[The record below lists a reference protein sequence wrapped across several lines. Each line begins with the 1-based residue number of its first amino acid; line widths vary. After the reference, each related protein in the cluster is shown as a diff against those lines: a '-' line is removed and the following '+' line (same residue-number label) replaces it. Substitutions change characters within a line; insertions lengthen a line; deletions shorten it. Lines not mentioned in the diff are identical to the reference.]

1 MDYTENLKMNR
12 PEPADQFDL
21 DHWNHNTDILDAYA
35 KQETDE
41 RKASDDKLQ
50 KEIDASLKMENITG
64 VLPIEQGG
72 TGKTERQ
79 EALNEL
85 SSEVQLKDDIG
96 ENDEVVFIHR
106 TKSDENLGV
115 EASHD
120 VQNVK
125 MNALAQKV
133 FEIIKNRT
141 FAKDS
146 NGFVPMAGSA
156 GSAGSAAFLSA
167 QGTWDNP
174 SFVESKIEANSSQTV
189 SVSDN
194 TIIRITAGQSISVIL
209 EDCVKLGCTVT
220 FINSTAITHTLSCN
234 SVAANKLSTIQP
246 NAFFKIAWNGSKW
259 QNIVAPGVG
268 KRITQYPQEE
278 APTDVYPCTS
288 WQEISYDGAF
298 FRAAGGNAAAF
309 IEKSGVLRKQGQSIQ
324 SHNHYFTPSGSISS
338 TCSGRGSLYSGLGNG
353 YNNLSLA
360 LGRSEGENTVI
371 ASYNESS
378 SKGYVSANSAG
389 NKFLSISVSVSSSFS
404 GTRKSSESSGGSEN
418 RPDNF
423 TIRIWKRTA

>member
-21 DHWNHNTDILDAYA
+21 EHWNHNTDILDAYA

-41 RKASDDKLQ
+41 RKAADDKLQ

-64 VLPIEQGG
+64 VLPVEQGG

-85 SSEVQLKDDIG
+85 SSEVQLKDDIDKD
-96 ENDEVVFIHR
+96 DEVVFIHR
-106 TKSDENLGV
+106 TESDENLGV

-125 MNALAQKV
+125 MNTLAQKV
-133 FEIIKNRT
+133 FEIIKTRT

-146 NGFVPMAGSA
+146 NGFVPMA

-234 SVAANKLSTIQP
+234 SVAANKLSTILP

-278 APTDVYPCTS
+278 SPTDVYPCTS

-309 IEKSGVLRKQGQSIQ
+309 IEKSGVLSKQDQSLQ
-324 SHNHYFTPSGSISS
+324 SHSHTINHTHTRGTMNITGQIAGAPCCNSYFSSSYANGAFSLVGWGYGKTKGVDWNPDSSLIANFVASKTWTGKTSGPSNGNSGSTGDTETRPSN
-338 TCSGRGSLYSGLGNG
+338 YS
-353 YNNLSLA
+353 
-360 LGRSEGENTVI
+360 V
-371 ASYNESS
+371 
-378 SKGYVSANSAG
+378 
-389 NKFLSISVSVSSSFS
+389 
-404 GTRKSSESSGGSEN
+404 
-418 RPDNF
+418 
-423 TIRIWKRTA
+423 RIWKRTA

>member
-21 DHWNHNTDILDAYA
+21 EHWNHNTDILDAYA

-64 VLPIEQGG
+64 VLPVEQGG
-72 TGKTERQ
+72 TGKTKRQ

-96 ENDEVVFIHR
+96 EDDEVVFIHR
-106 TKSDENLGV
+106 TESDESLGV

-133 FEIIKNRT
+133 FEIIKTRT

-146 NGFVPMAGSA
+146 NGFVPMA

-259 QNIVAPGVG
+259 QNIVAPGIG
-268 KRITQYPQEE
+268 KRIVQYPQEE
-278 APTDVYPCTS
+278 SLTDVYPCTS

-298 FRAAGGNAAAF
+298 FRASGGNAADF
-309 IEKSGVLRKQGQSIQ
+309 IEKSGVLSKQESQNKAH
-324 SHNHYFTPSGSISS
+324 SHEMDSAGGHKHGRGDMEISGAIRGLGVNMGASGACYVSSAYSGSNPRMVSDSDARTISFLAS
-338 TCSGRGSLYSGLGNG
+338 RTWTGNTSENGSHSH
-353 YNNLSLA
+353 
-360 LGRSEGENTVI
+360 TVHDD
-371 ASYNESS
+371 
-378 SKGYVSANSAG
+378 
-389 NKFLSISVSVSSSFS
+389 
-404 GTRKSSESSGGSEN
+404 GGSES
-418 RPDNF
+418 RPENY
-423 TIRIWKRTA
+423 TIKIWKRTA

>member
-41 RKASDDKLQ
+41 RKAADDKLQ

-64 VLPIEQGG
+64 VLPVEQGG

-85 SSEVQLKDDIG
+85 SSEVQLKDDID

-106 TKSDENLGV
+106 TESDESLGV

-133 FEIIKNRT
+133 FEIIKTRT
-141 FAKDS
+141 FAKDR
-146 NGFVPMAGSA
+146 NGFVPMA

-288 WQEISYDGAF
+288 WEEISYNGAF
-298 FRAAGGNAAAF
+298 FRASGGNAADF
-309 IEKSGVLRKQGQSIQ
+309 IEKSGVLSKQSGQNLKH
-324 SHNHYFTPSGSISS
+324 SHSASSGSM
-338 TCSGRGSLYSGLGNG
+338 
-353 YNNLSLA
+353 
-360 LGRSEGENTVI
+360 
-371 ASYNESS
+371 
-378 SKGYVSANSAG
+378 SANSSG
-389 NKFLSISVSVSSSFS
+389 FFTPGQGICVSVS
-404 GTRKSSESSGGSEN
+404 GESQRPARPTGACTGSPITVLGGNKVGEGRWIGYIDNAGINVEHTHKISVNNDGGDES
-418 RPDNF
+418 RPDNY
-423 TIRIWKRTA
+423 TIRVWKRTA

>member
-21 DHWNHNTDILDAYA
+21 EHWNHNTDILDAYA

-41 RKASDDKLQ
+41 RKAADDKLQ

-64 VLPIEQGG
+64 VLPVKQGG

-96 ENDEVVFIHR
+96 EDDEVVFIHR
-106 TKSDENLGV
+106 TESDKSLGV

-125 MNALAQKV
+125 MNTLAQKV
-133 FEIIKNRT
+133 FEIIKTRT

-146 NGFVPMAGSA
+146 NGFVPMA

-234 SVAANKLSTIQP
+234 SVAANKLSTILP

-278 APTDVYPCTS
+278 SPTDVYPCTS
-288 WQEISYDGAF
+288 WQEISYNGAF
-298 FRAAGGNAAAF
+298 FRAAGGNAATF
-309 IEKSGVLRKQGQSIQ
+309 IEKSGVLSKQGSQNKAH
-324 SHNHYFTPSGSISS
+324 SHGMDSAGGHSH
-338 TCSGRGSLYSGLGNG
+338 GRGNMEISGAISGLGINMG
-353 YNNLSLA
+353 TSGA
-360 LGRSEGENTVI
+360 H
-371 ASYNESS
+371 
-378 SKGYVSANSAG
+378 YVSGAYSGSNPRIVSDSDARTISFLASRTWTG
-389 NKFLSISVSVSSSFS
+389 NTSKNGSHSHTVHDD
-404 GTRKSSESSGGSEN
+404 GGSES
-418 RPDNF
+418 RPENY
-423 TIRIWKRTA
+423 TIKIWKRTA

>member
-21 DHWNHNTDILDAYA
+21 NHWNHNTDILDAYA

-41 RKASDDKLQ
+41 RKAADDKLQ

-64 VLPIEQGG
+64 VLPVEQGG

-96 ENDEVVFIHR
+96 EDDEVVFIHR
-106 TKSDENLGV
+106 TESDESLGV

-133 FEIIKNRT
+133 FEIIKTRT

-234 SVAANKLSTIQP
+234 SVAENKLSTIQP

-278 APTDVYPCTS
+278 NPTDVYPCTA
-288 WQEISYDGAF
+288 WEEISYDGAF
-298 FRAAGGNAAAF
+298 FRASGGNAAAF
-309 IEKSGVLRKQGQSIQ
+309 IEKSGVLSKQESQNKAH
-324 SHNHYFTPSGSISS
+324 SHEMDSAGGHKH
-338 TCSGRGSLYSGLGNG
+338 GRGDMEISGAISGLGVNMRVSG
-353 YNNLSLA
+353 A
-360 LGRSEGENTVI
+360 C
-371 ASYNESS
+371 
-378 SKGYVSANSAG
+378 YVSSAYSGSNPRMISDSDARTISFLASRTWTG
-389 NKFLSISVSVSSSFS
+389 N
-404 GTRKSSESSGGSEN
+404 TSENGSHSHTVHDDGGSES
-418 RPDNF
+418 RPENY
-423 TIRIWKRTA
+423 TIKIWKRTA

>member
-41 RKASDDKLQ
+41 RKAADDKLQ

-64 VLPIEQGG
+64 VLPVEQGG

-85 SSEVQLKDDIG
+85 SSEVQLKDDID

-106 TKSDENLGV
+106 TESDESLGV

-133 FEIIKNRT
+133 FEIIKTRT
-141 FAKDS
+141 FAKDR
-146 NGFVPMAGSA
+146 NGFVPMA

-268 KRITQYPQEE
+268 KRITQYPQED

-298 FRAAGGNAAAF
+298 FRASGGNAAAF
-309 IEKSGVLRKQGQSIQ
+309 IEKSGVLSKQGQSTSVNGLTASFTGDTTNTSSDGNHKHNVRVRNDGFPNDWQDYTTNYKSEYWHTSYNQ
-324 SHNHYFTPSGSISS
+324 SSQRYNLNPETEHAGNHSHMITPSGTVSL
-338 TCSGRGSLYSGLGNG
+338 SGDAETRPSNY
-353 YNNLSLA
+353 
-360 LGRSEGENTVI
+360 TV
-371 ASYNESS
+371 
-378 SKGYVSANSAG
+378 K
-389 NKFLSISVSVSSSFS
+389 
-404 GTRKSSESSGGSEN
+404 
-418 RPDNF
+418 
-423 TIRIWKRTA
+423 IWKRTA

>member
-21 DHWNHNTDILDAYA
+21 EHWNHNTDILDAYA

-41 RKASDDKLQ
+41 RKAADDKLQ

-64 VLPIEQGG
+64 VLPVEQGG

-96 ENDEVVFIHR
+96 EDDEVVFIHR
-106 TKSDENLGV
+106 TESDKSLGV

-125 MNALAQKV
+125 MNTLAQKV
-133 FEIIKNRT
+133 FEIIKTRT

-146 NGFVPMAGSA
+146 NGFVPMA

-234 SVAANKLSTIQP
+234 SVAANKLSTILP

-278 APTDVYPCTS
+278 SPTDVYPCTS

-309 IEKSGVLRKQGQSIQ
+309 IEKSGVLSKQKSQNKAH
-324 SHNHYFTPSGSISS
+324 SHGMDSAGGHRHNRGNMEISGAI
-338 TCSGRGSLYSGLGNG
+338 SGLGVNMG
-353 YNNLSLA
+353 
-360 LGRSEGENTVI
+360 
-371 ASYNESS
+371 AS
-378 SKGYVSANSAG
+378 GACYVSSAYSGSNPRMVSDSDARIISFLASRTWTG
-389 NKFLSISVSVSSSFS
+389 N
-404 GTRKSSESSGGSEN
+404 TSENGSHSHTVHDDGGSES
-418 RPDNF
+418 RPENY
-423 TIRIWKRTA
+423 TIKIWKRTA

>member
-21 DHWNHNTDILDAYA
+21 NHWNHNTDILDAYA

-64 VLPIEQGG
+64 VLPVEQGG
-72 TGKTERQ
+72 TGKTKRQ

-96 ENDEVVFIHR
+96 EDDEVVFIHR
-106 TKSDENLGV
+106 TESDESLGV
-115 EASHD
+115 EACHD

-133 FEIIKNRT
+133 FEIIKTRT

-146 NGFVPMAGSA
+146 NGFVPMA

-259 QNIVAPGVG
+259 QNIVAPGIG
-268 KRITQYPQEE
+268 KRIVQYPQEE
-278 APTDVYPCTS
+278 SLTDVYPCTS

-298 FRAAGGNAAAF
+298 FRASGGNAAAF
-309 IEKSGVLRKQGQSIQ
+309 NGGKQGQSIQ
-324 SHNHYFTPSGSISS
+324 SHGHDFAWAGEHSHGVTDPGHSHSYELGVDDGGAGHGGERTNRYFSNAPTYSATTGIS
-338 TCSGRGSLYSGLGNG
+338 
-353 YNNLSLA
+353 
-360 LGRSEGENTVI
+360 V
-371 ASYNESS
+371 
-378 SKGYVSANSAG
+378 NSARIAIAGTTGFVGG
-389 NKFLSISVSVSSSFS
+389 NE
-404 GTRKSSESSGGSEN
+404 TRPE
-418 RPDNF
+418 NF

>member
-64 VLPIEQGG
+64 VLPVEQGG

-96 ENDEVVFIHR
+96 EDDEVVFIHR
-106 TKSDENLGV
+106 TKSDESLGV

-133 FEIIKNRT
+133 FEIIKTRT

-146 NGFVPMAGSA
+146 NGFVPMT

-298 FRAAGGNAAAF
+298 FRAAGGHAAGF
-309 IEKSGVLRKQGQSIQ
+309 IEKSGVLSKQRDQNKAH
-324 SHNHYFTPSGSISS
+324 SHRYTPSGSVPGFILGVVARWRDRQGGD
-338 TCSGRGSLYSGLGNG
+338 SG
-353 YNNLSLA
+353 
-360 LGRSEGENTVI
+360 
-371 ASYNESS
+371 
-378 SKGYVSANSAG
+378 
-389 NKFLSISVSVSSSFS
+389 VSVTQLISYGDFGGAGGEAGLYDKIEYHPSFRGTSSN
-404 GTRKSSESSGGSEN
+404 TDNNGGDEN
-418 RPDNF
+418 RPQNF
-423 TIRIWKRTA
+423 TIRIWKRVS

>member
-21 DHWNHNTDILDAYA
+21 EHWNHNTDILDAYA

-64 VLPIEQGG
+64 VLPVEQGG
-72 TGKTERQ
+72 TGKTKRQ

-96 ENDEVVFIHR
+96 EDDEVVFIHR
-106 TKSDENLGV
+106 TESDESLGV

-133 FEIIKNRT
+133 FEIIKTRT

-146 NGFVPMAGSA
+146 NGFVPMA

-278 APTDVYPCTS
+278 SPTDVYPCTS

-298 FRAAGGNAAAF
+298 FRASGGNAAAF
-309 IEKSGVLRKQGQSIQ
+309 IEKSGVLSKQSQSLQ
-324 SHNHYFTPSGSISS
+324 SHSHTINHTHTRGTMDITGQIAGAPCSSNYFSSNYANGAFSLVGWGYGKTQSVKWNPDSSLIANFVASRTWTGETSGPTNGNSGSTGDAETRPSN
-338 TCSGRGSLYSGLGNG
+338 YS
-353 YNNLSLA
+353 
-360 LGRSEGENTVI
+360 V
-371 ASYNESS
+371 
-378 SKGYVSANSAG
+378 
-389 NKFLSISVSVSSSFS
+389 
-404 GTRKSSESSGGSEN
+404 
-418 RPDNF
+418 
-423 TIRIWKRTA
+423 RIWKRTA

>member
-64 VLPIEQGG
+64 VLPVEQGG

-106 TKSDENLGV
+106 TKSDESLGV

-146 NGFVPMAGSA
+146 NGFVPMA

-246 NAFFKIAWNGSKW
+246 NAFFKIAWNGNKW

-278 APTDVYPCTS
+278 SPTDVYPCTS

-298 FRAAGGNAAAF
+298 FRASGGNAAVF
-309 IEKSGVLRKQGQSIQ
+309 IEKSGVLSKQEELVGSH
-324 SHNHYFTPSGSISS
+324 SDSVTVTGGNHNHWFSGNTSENGSHSHYFQVNNTNNKPGGYTTAYDSGQKIFDQHTSSSGSH
-338 TCSGRGSLYSGLGNG
+338 TH
-353 YNNLSLA
+353 
-360 LGRSEGENTVI
+360 
-371 ASYNESS
+371 
-378 SKGYVSANSAG
+378 
-389 NKFLSISVSVSSSFS
+389 SFS
-404 GTRKSSESSGGSEN
+404 GRTDYSGNLSMTGTVKHTATEN
-418 RPDNF
+418 RPKNY
-423 TIRIWKRTA
+423 TIKIWKRTA

>member
-41 RKASDDKLQ
+41 RKAADDKLQ

-64 VLPIEQGG
+64 VLPVEQGG

-106 TKSDENLGV
+106 TESDESLGV

-133 FEIIKNRT
+133 FELIKSRT

-146 NGFVPMAGSA
+146 NGFVPMA

-278 APTDVYPCTS
+278 SPTDVYPCTS

-309 IEKSGVLRKQGQSIQ
+309 IEKSGVLRKQGELVG
-324 SHNHYFTPSGSISS
+324 SHSDSVTVTGGNH
-338 TCSGRGSLYSGLGNG
+338 
-353 YNNLSLA
+353 
-360 LGRSEGENTVI
+360 
-371 ASYNESS
+371 
-378 SKGYVSANSAG
+378 KH
-389 NKFLSISVSVSSSFS
+389 SFS
-404 GTRKSSESSGGSEN
+404 GNTSENGSHSHYFQVNNTNNRPGGYTTAYDSGQKMFDQYTSSSGSHTHSFSGGTDYSGNLSMTGIVKHTATEN
-418 RPDNF
+418 RPENY
-423 TIRIWKRTA
+423 TIKIWKRTA

>member
-64 VLPIEQGG
+64 VLPVEQGG

-106 TKSDENLGV
+106 TKSDESLGV

-125 MNALAQKV
+125 LNALAQKV
-133 FEIIKNRT
+133 FEIIKTRT

-146 NGFVPMAGSA
+146 NGFVPMA

-174 SFVESKIEANSSQTV
+174 SFVESKIEAKSSQTV

-209 EDCVKLGCTVT
+209 KDCVKLGCTVT

-298 FRAAGGNAAAF
+298 FRASGGNAAAF
-309 IEKSGVLRKQGQSIQ
+309 IEKSGVLSKQESQNKAH
-324 SHNHYFTPSGSISS
+324 SHEMDSAGGHKH
-338 TCSGRGSLYSGLGNG
+338 GRGDMEISGDISGLGVNMG
-353 YNNLSLA
+353 
-360 LGRSEGENTVI
+360 
-371 ASYNESS
+371 AS
-378 SKGYVSANSAG
+378 GACYVSRAYSGSNPRMVSDSDARTISFLASRTWTG
-389 NKFLSISVSVSSSFS
+389 N
-404 GTRKSSESSGGSEN
+404 TSENGSHSHTVHDDGGSES
-418 RPDNF
+418 RPENY
-423 TIRIWKRTA
+423 TIKIWKRTA

>member
-21 DHWNHNTDILDAYA
+21 EHWNHNTDILDAYA

-64 VLPIEQGG
+64 VLPVEQGG
-72 TGKTERQ
+72 TGKTKRQ

-96 ENDEVVFIHR
+96 EDDEVVFIHR
-106 TKSDENLGV
+106 TESDESLGV

-133 FEIIKNRT
+133 FEIIKTRT

-146 NGFVPMAGSA
+146 NGFVPMA

-288 WQEISYDGAF
+288 WQEISYNGAF
-298 FRAAGGNAAAF
+298 FRASGGNAAAF
-309 IEKSGVLRKQGQSIQ
+309 IEKSGVLSKQKSQNKAH
-324 SHNHYFTPSGSISS
+324 SHGIDSAGGHRHDRGNMEISGAI
-338 TCSGRGSLYSGLGNG
+338 SGLGVNMG
-353 YNNLSLA
+353 
-360 LGRSEGENTVI
+360 
-371 ASYNESS
+371 AS
-378 SKGYVSANSAG
+378 GACYVSSAYSGSNPRMVSDSDARIISFLASRTWTG
-389 NKFLSISVSVSSSFS
+389 N
-404 GTRKSSESSGGSEN
+404 TSENGSHSHTVHDDGGSES
-418 RPDNF
+418 RPENY
-423 TIRIWKRTA
+423 TIKIWKRTA

>member
-41 RKASDDKLQ
+41 RKAADDKLQ

-64 VLPIEQGG
+64 VLPVEQGG

-85 SSEVQLKDDIG
+85 SSEVQLKDDID

-106 TKSDENLGV
+106 TESDESLGV

-133 FEIIKNRT
+133 FEIIKTRT
-141 FAKDS
+141 FAKDR

-288 WQEISYDGAF
+288 WEEISYNGAF
-298 FRAAGGNAAAF
+298 FRASGGNAADF
-309 IEKSGVLRKQGQSIQ
+309 IEKSGVLSKQSGQNLKH
-324 SHNHYFTPSGSISS
+324 SHSASSGSM
-338 TCSGRGSLYSGLGNG
+338 
-353 YNNLSLA
+353 
-360 LGRSEGENTVI
+360 
-371 ASYNESS
+371 
-378 SKGYVSANSAG
+378 SANSSGFFTPGQGICVSVNGESQRPAWPTGACTGSPITVHGG
-389 NKFLSISVSVSSSFS
+389 NKIGDGRWIGYIDNAGINVQHTHKISVNND
-404 GTRKSSESSGGSEN
+404 GGDES
-418 RPDNF
+418 RPDNY
-423 TIRIWKRTA
+423 TIRVWKRTA

>member
-21 DHWNHNTDILDAYA
+21 EHWNHNTDILDAYA

-64 VLPIEQGG
+64 VLPVEQGG

-96 ENDEVVFIHR
+96 EDDEVVFIHR
-106 TKSDENLGV
+106 TKSDESLGV

-125 MNALAQKV
+125 MNTLAQKV
-133 FEIIKNRT
+133 FEIIKTRT

-146 NGFVPMAGSA
+146 NGFVPMA

-174 SFVESKIEANSSQTV
+174 SFVESKIEAKSSQTV

-288 WQEISYDGAF
+288 WEEISYDGAF
-298 FRAAGGNAAAF
+298 FRASGGNAAAF
-309 IEKSGVLRKQGQSIQ
+309 IEKSGNLSKQESQNKAHSHEMDSAGE
-324 SHNHYFTPSGSISS
+324 HNHNRGNMEISGAI
-338 TCSGRGSLYSGLGNG
+338 SGLGSNMG
-353 YNNLSLA
+353 TSGA
-360 LGRSEGENTVI
+360 H
-371 ASYNESS
+371 
-378 SKGYVSANSAG
+378 YVSNSYSGSNPRMVTDNDARTISFLASRTWTG
-389 NKFLSISVSVSSSFS
+389 NTSKNGSHSHTVHDD
-404 GTRKSSESSGGSEN
+404 GGSES
-418 RPDNF
+418 RPENY

>member
-21 DHWNHNTDILDAYA
+21 EHWNHNTDILDAYA

-64 VLPIEQGG
+64 VLPVEQGG

-106 TKSDENLGV
+106 TKSDKSLGV

-141 FAKDS
+141 FAKDI
-146 NGFVPMAGSA
+146 NGFVPMA

-288 WQEISYDGAF
+288 WKEISYDGAF
-298 FRAAGGNAAAF
+298 FRASGGNAAAF
-309 IEKSGVLRKQGQSIQ
+309 IEKSGVLSKQGSQNLSHTHSITH
-324 SHNHYFTPSGSISS
+324 SHNITDPGHSHGIPTGSQDRYN
-338 TCSGRGSLYSGLGNG
+338 GG
-353 YNNLSLA
+353 YNDHGYSFETNNSTTLSTT
-360 LGRSEGENTVI
+360 GITVK
-371 ASYNESS
+371 SFT
-378 SKGYVSANSAG
+378 GDSA
-389 NKFLSISVSVSSSFS
+389 
-404 GTRKSSESSGGSEN
+404 SSGGNEC
-418 RPDNF
+418 RPDNY
-423 TIRIWKRTA
+423 TIRVWKRTA

>member
-21 DHWNHNTDILDAYA
+21 EHWNHNTDILDAYA

-64 VLPIEQGG
+64 VLPVEQGG
-72 TGKTERQ
+72 TGKTKRQ

-96 ENDEVVFIHR
+96 KDDEVVFIHR
-106 TKSDENLGV
+106 TESDESLGV

-133 FEIIKNRT
+133 FELIKSRT
-141 FAKDS
+141 FAKDI
-146 NGFVPMAGSA
+146 NGFVPMV

-278 APTDVYPCTS
+278 SPTDVYPCTS
-288 WQEISYDGAF
+288 WEEISYDGAF
-298 FRAAGGNAAAF
+298 FRASGGNAEAF
-309 IEKSGVLRKQGQSIQ
+309 IEKSGVLSKQEQSLQ
-324 SHNHYFTPSGSISS
+324 SHNHSIAHKHSRGTMEITGALSGTKDIYNGASGAFTINYDQDSRPHWEADKTGTYANCSFVASRSWTGYTSEPTNDNSGS
-338 TCSGRGSLYSGLGNG
+338 TGDT
-353 YNNLSLA
+353 
-360 LGRSEGENTVI
+360 ET
-371 ASYNESS
+371 
-378 SKGYVSANSAG
+378 
-389 NKFLSISVSVSSSFS
+389 
-404 GTRKSSESSGGSEN
+404 
-418 RPDNF
+418 RPDNY
-423 TIRIWKRTA
+423 TIRIWKRVS

>member
-21 DHWNHNTDILDAYA
+21 EHWNHNTDILDAYA

-41 RKASDDKLQ
+41 RKAADDKLQ

-64 VLPIEQGG
+64 VLPVEQGG

-96 ENDEVVFIHR
+96 EDDEVVFIHR
-106 TKSDENLGV
+106 TKSDESLGV

-125 MNALAQKV
+125 MNALSQKV
-133 FEIIKNRT
+133 FEIIKTRT

-146 NGFVPMAGSA
+146 NGFVPMA

-278 APTDVYPCTS
+278 SPTDVYPCTS
-288 WQEISYDGAF
+288 WEEISYDGAF
-298 FRAAGGNAAAF
+298 FRASGGNAAAF
-309 IEKSGVLRKQGQSIQ
+309 IEKSGVLSKQEQSIQ
-324 SHNHYFTPSGSISS
+324 SHSHTIDHTHTRGTFNITGQIAGAPCGKNHFSSSYANGAFNLVNWGYGKTEGVKWNSDSSLIANFVASRTWTGETSGPSEENSGS
-338 TCSGRGSLYSGLGNG
+338 TGDT
-353 YNNLSLA
+353 
-360 LGRSEGENTVI
+360 ET
-371 ASYNESS
+371 
-378 SKGYVSANSAG
+378 KPANY
-389 NKFLSISVSVSSSFS
+389 
-404 GTRKSSESSGGSEN
+404 
-418 RPDNF
+418 
-423 TIRIWKRTA
+423 TIRVWKRTA

>member
-12 PEPADQFDL
+12 PDPADQFDL
-21 DHWNHNTDILDAYA
+21 EHWNHNTDILDAYA
-35 KQETDE
+35 QQETDE

-50 KEIDASLKMENITG
+50 KETDASLKMENITG
-64 VLPIEQGG
+64 VLPVEQGG
-72 TGKTERQ
+72 TGKTKRQ

-96 ENDEVVFIHR
+96 EDDEVVFIHR
-106 TKSDENLGV
+106 TESDESLGV

-133 FEIIKNRT
+133 FEIIKTRT

-146 NGFVPMAGSA
+146 NGFVPMA

-259 QNIVAPGVG
+259 QNIVAPGIG
-268 KRITQYPQEE
+268 KRIVQYPQEE
-278 APTDVYPCTS
+278 SLTDVYPCTS

-298 FRAAGGNAAAF
+298 FRASGGNAAAF
-309 IEKSGVLRKQGQSIQ
+309 IEKSGVLSKQGQSIQ
-324 SHNHYFTPSGSISS
+324 SHKHTINHTHSRGTMEITGQIAGAPCGSNLFSSSYANGAFSLVGWGYGKTKGVDWNPDSSLIANFVASRTWTGNTSGPSDGNSGS
-338 TCSGRGSLYSGLGNG
+338 TGDAETRP
-353 YNNLSLA
+353 NN
-360 LGRSEGENTVI
+360 
-371 ASYNESS
+371 Y
-378 SKGYVSANSAG
+378 
-389 NKFLSISVSVSSSFS
+389 
-404 GTRKSSESSGGSEN
+404 
-418 RPDNF
+418 

>member
-21 DHWNHNTDILDAYA
+21 EHWNHNTDILDAYA

-64 VLPIEQGG
+64 VLPVEQGG
-72 TGKTERQ
+72 TGKTKRQ

-96 ENDEVVFIHR
+96 EDDEVVFIHR
-106 TKSDENLGV
+106 TESDESLGV

-133 FEIIKNRT
+133 FEIIKTRT

-146 NGFVPMAGSA
+146 NGFVPMA

-298 FRAAGGNAAAF
+298 FRASGGNAAAF
-309 IEKSGVLRKQGQSIQ
+309 IEKSGVLIKQDQSLQ
-324 SHNHYFTPSGSISS
+324 SHSHTINHTHTRGTMDITGQIAGAPCNYNHFSSSYANGAFSLVGWGYGKTKGVDWNPDSSLIANFVASRTWTGETSGPSDNNSGSTGDTETRPSN
-338 TCSGRGSLYSGLGNG
+338 YS
-353 YNNLSLA
+353 
-360 LGRSEGENTVI
+360 V
-371 ASYNESS
+371 
-378 SKGYVSANSAG
+378 
-389 NKFLSISVSVSSSFS
+389 
-404 GTRKSSESSGGSEN
+404 
-418 RPDNF
+418 
-423 TIRIWKRTA
+423 RIWKRTA

>member
-64 VLPIEQGG
+64 VLPVEQGG

-106 TKSDENLGV
+106 TKSDESLGV

-125 MNALAQKV
+125 MNVLAQKV
-133 FEIIKNRT
+133 FEIIKTRT

-174 SFVESKIEANSSQTV
+174 SFVESKIEAKSSQTV

-209 EDCVKLGCTVT
+209 KDCVKLGCTVT

-268 KRITQYPQEE
+268 KRITQYPQED

-298 FRAAGGNAAAF
+298 FRASGGNAAAF
-309 IEKSGVLRKQGQSIQ
+309 IEKSGVLSKQESQNKAH
-324 SHNHYFTPSGSISS
+324 SHEMDSAGGHKH
-338 TCSGRGSLYSGLGNG
+338 GRGDMEISGAISGLGVNMG
-353 YNNLSLA
+353 
-360 LGRSEGENTVI
+360 
-371 ASYNESS
+371 AS
-378 SKGYVSANSAG
+378 GACYVSRAYSGSNPRMVSDSDARTISFLASRTWTG
-389 NKFLSISVSVSSSFS
+389 N
-404 GTRKSSESSGGSEN
+404 TSENGSHSHTVHDDGGSES
-418 RPDNF
+418 RPENY
-423 TIRIWKRTA
+423 TIKIWKRTA

>member
-21 DHWNHNTDILDAYA
+21 EHWNHNTDILDAYA

-64 VLPIEQGG
+64 VLPVEQGG
-72 TGKTERQ
+72 TGKTKRQ

-96 ENDEVVFIHR
+96 KDDEVVFIHR
-106 TKSDENLGV
+106 TESDESLGV

-133 FEIIKNRT
+133 FELIKSRT
-141 FAKDS
+141 FAKDI

-156 GSAGSAAFLSA
+156 GSTAFLSA

-234 SVAANKLSTIQP
+234 SVAAKKLSTIQP

-298 FRAAGGNAAAF
+298 FRAAGGNAADF
-309 IEKSGVLRKQGQSIQ
+309 IEKSGVLSKQEQTTSVNGLRATFYGKESTTSKDGLHRHYFNYDPKTTSGGAGAVLNRGSSVQWTNEAGEH
-324 SHNHYFTPSGSISS
+324 SHSFTPSGTI
-338 TCSGRGSLYSGLGNG
+338 
-353 YNNLSLA
+353 SLA
-360 LGRSEGENTVI
+360 GDMET
-371 ASYNESS
+371 
-378 SKGYVSANSAG
+378 
-389 NKFLSISVSVSSSFS
+389 
-404 GTRKSSESSGGSEN
+404 
-418 RPDNF
+418 RPDNY
-423 TIRIWKRTA
+423 TIKIWKRTA

>member
-21 DHWNHNTDILDAYA
+21 EHWNHNTDILDAYA

-64 VLPIEQGG
+64 VLPVEQGG

-106 TKSDENLGV
+106 TKSDESLGV

-146 NGFVPMAGSA
+146 NGFVPMA

-278 APTDVYPCTS
+278 SPTDVYPCTA

-298 FRAAGGNAAAF
+298 FRASGGNAAAF
-309 IEKSGVLRKQGQSIQ
+309 IEKSGDLSKQESQNKAHSHKMDSAGE
-324 SHNHYFTPSGSISS
+324 HNHNRGNMEISGAI
-338 TCSGRGSLYSGLGNG
+338 SGLGVSMG
-353 YNNLSLA
+353 
-360 LGRSEGENTVI
+360 
-371 ASYNESS
+371 AS
-378 SKGYVSANSAG
+378 GACYVSNAYSGSNPRITSDSDARTISFLASRTWTG
-389 NKFLSISVSVSSSFS
+389 NTSKDGSHSHTVHDD
-404 GTRKSSESSGGSEN
+404 GGSES
-418 RPDNF
+418 RPENY
-423 TIRIWKRTA
+423 TIKIWKRTA

>member
-1 MDYTENLKMNR
+1 MDYTKNLKMNR

-64 VLPIEQGG
+64 VLPVEQGG

-106 TKSDENLGV
+106 TESDESLGV

-125 MNALAQKV
+125 MNTLAQKV
-133 FEIIKNRT
+133 FEIIKTRT

-146 NGFVPMAGSA
+146 NGFVPMA

-174 SFVESKIEANSSQTV
+174 SFVESKIEAKSSQTV

-298 FRAAGGNAAAF
+298 FRASGGNAAAF
-309 IEKSGVLRKQGQSIQ
+309 IEKSGVLSKQESQNKAH
-324 SHNHYFTPSGSISS
+324 SHGMDSAGGHSH
-338 TCSGRGSLYSGLGNG
+338 GRGNMEISGAISGLGINMG
-353 YNNLSLA
+353 TSGA
-360 LGRSEGENTVI
+360 H
-371 ASYNESS
+371 
-378 SKGYVSANSAG
+378 YVSGAYSGSNPRMVSDSDARTISFLASRTWTG
-389 NKFLSISVSVSSSFS
+389 NTSKNGSHSHTVHDD
-404 GTRKSSESSGGSEN
+404 GGSES
-418 RPDNF
+418 RPENY
-423 TIRIWKRTA
+423 TIKIWKRTA

>member
-21 DHWNHNTDILDAYA
+21 EHWNHNTDILDAYA

-64 VLPIEQGG
+64 VLPVEQGG
-72 TGKTERQ
+72 TGKIKRQ

-106 TKSDENLGV
+106 TKSDESLGV

-156 GSAGSAAFLSA
+156 GSAAFLSA

-174 SFVESKIEANSSQTV
+174 SFVESKIEANSSQAV

-288 WQEISYDGAF
+288 WEEIFYDGAF
-298 FRAAGGNAAAF
+298 FRASGGNAAAF
-309 IEKSGVLRKQGQSIQ
+309 IEKSGVLSKQKSQNK
-324 SHNHYFTPSGSISS
+324 SHSHSFTPSG
-338 TCSGRGSLYSGLGNG
+338 
-353 YNNLSLA
+353 
-360 LGRSEGENTVI
+360 TV
-371 ASYNESS
+371 
-378 SKGYVSANSAG
+378 YVTG
-389 NKFLSISVSVSSSFS
+389 GDHVHRYDTISVGQPTRDGPFGVVGVNSLNTKPSYGFTTYACGDLKFYASFT
-404 GTRKSSESSGGSEN
+404 GTKSTTDSNGDYES
-418 RPDNF
+418 RPDNY
-423 TIRIWKRTA
+423 TIRVWKRTA

>member
-41 RKASDDKLQ
+41 RKAADDKLQ

-64 VLPIEQGG
+64 VLPVEQGG

-96 ENDEVVFIHR
+96 EDDEVVFIHR
-106 TKSDENLGV
+106 TESDKSLGV

-125 MNALAQKV
+125 MNTLAQKV
-133 FEIIKNRT
+133 FEIIKTRT

-278 APTDVYPCTS
+278 SPTDVYPCTS

-298 FRAAGGNAAAF
+298 FRASGGNAAAF
-309 IEKSGVLRKQGQSIQ
+309 IEKSGVLSKQAGQNLSHTHSITH
-324 SHNHYFTPSGSISS
+324 SHNITDPGHSHGIPTGSQD
-338 TCSGRGSLYSGLGNG
+338 GHNGG
-353 YNNLSLA
+353 YNDHGYSFETNNSTTLSKT
-360 LGRSEGENTVI
+360 RITVD
-371 ASYNESS
+371 
-378 SKGYVSANSAG
+378 
-389 NKFLSISVSVSSSFS
+389 SFS
-404 GTRKSSESSGGSEN
+404 GDSGSSGGDEN
-418 RPDNF
+418 RPANY
-423 TIRIWKRTA
+423 TIRVWKRTA

>member
-21 DHWNHNTDILDAYA
+21 EHWNHNTDILDAYA

-64 VLPIEQGG
+64 VLPVEQGG
-72 TGKTERQ
+72 TGKTKRQ

-96 ENDEVVFIHR
+96 EDDEVVFIHR
-106 TKSDENLGV
+106 TESDESLGV

-133 FEIIKNRT
+133 FEIIKTRT

-146 NGFVPMAGSA
+146 NGFVPMA

-288 WQEISYDGAF
+288 WQEISYNGAF
-298 FRAAGGNAAAF
+298 FRASGGNAAAF
-309 IEKSGVLRKQGQSIQ
+309 IEKSGVLSKQNQSLQ
-324 SHNHYFTPSGSISS
+324 SHSHTINHTHTRGTMNITGQIAGAPCTNSYFSSSYANGAFSLVGWGYGKTKGVDWNPNSSLIANFVASRTWTGETSGPSDNNSGS
-338 TCSGRGSLYSGLGNG
+338 TGDAETRP
-353 YNNLSLA
+353 NN
-360 LGRSEGENTVI
+360 
-371 ASYNESS
+371 Y
-378 SKGYVSANSAG
+378 
-389 NKFLSISVSVSSSFS
+389 
-404 GTRKSSESSGGSEN
+404 
-418 RPDNF
+418 
-423 TIRIWKRTA
+423 TIRVWKRTA

>member
-21 DHWNHNTDILDAYA
+21 NHWNHNTDILDAYA

-64 VLPIEQGG
+64 VLPVEQGG
-72 TGKTERQ
+72 TGKTKRQ

-96 ENDEVVFIHR
+96 EDDEVVFIHR
-106 TKSDENLGV
+106 TESDESLGV

-133 FEIIKNRT
+133 FEIIKTRT

-146 NGFVPMAGSA
+146 NGFVPMA

-259 QNIVAPGVG
+259 QNIVAPGIG
-268 KRITQYPQEE
+268 KRIVQYPQEE
-278 APTDVYPCTS
+278 SLTDVYPCTS

-298 FRAAGGNAAAF
+298 FRASGGNAAAF
-309 IEKSGVLRKQGQSIQ
+309 NGGKQEQSIQ
-324 SHNHYFTPSGSISS
+324 SHDHSFAWTGEHNHSITDPGHSHGYELGVNDNSSGHGGERTKYYFSNASTYSATTGISVDSATISISG
-338 TCSGRGSLYSGLGNG
+338 TT
-353 YNNLSLA
+353 
-360 LGRSEGENTVI
+360 E
-371 ASYNESS
+371 
-378 SKGYVSANSAG
+378 SAG
-389 NKFLSISVSVSSSFS
+389 GNE
-404 GTRKSSESSGGSEN
+404 TRPE
-418 RPDNF
+418 NF

>member
-21 DHWNHNTDILDAYA
+21 EHWNHNTDILDAYA

-64 VLPIEQGG
+64 VLPVEQGG
-72 TGKTERQ
+72 TGKTKRQ

-96 ENDEVVFIHR
+96 KDDEVVFIHR
-106 TKSDENLGV
+106 TESDESLGV

-133 FEIIKNRT
+133 FELIKSRT
-141 FAKDS
+141 FAKDI
-146 NGFVPMAGSA
+146 NGFVPMA

-309 IEKSGVLRKQGQSIQ
+309 IEKSGVLSKQGQSIQ
-324 SHNHYFTPSGSISS
+324 SHKHSIAHKHSRGTMEITGSLSGTKDIYNGASGAFSINYDQKSRPHWEDDRENTYANCSFVASRSWSGYTSEPTNGNSGSTGDTETRPSN
-338 TCSGRGSLYSGLGNG
+338 YS
-353 YNNLSLA
+353 
-360 LGRSEGENTVI
+360 V
-371 ASYNESS
+371 
-378 SKGYVSANSAG
+378 
-389 NKFLSISVSVSSSFS
+389 
-404 GTRKSSESSGGSEN
+404 
-418 RPDNF
+418 
-423 TIRIWKRTA
+423 RIWKRTA

>member
-96 ENDEVVFIHR
+96 EDDEVVFIHR
-106 TKSDENLGV
+106 TKSDESLGV

-133 FEIIKNRT
+133 FEIIKTRT

-146 NGFVPMAGSA
+146 NGFVPMAGS
-156 GSAGSAAFLSA
+156 SGSAAFLSA
-167 QGTWDNP
+167 KGTWDNP
-174 SFVESKIEANSSQTV
+174 SFVESKIEAKSSQTV

-268 KRITQYPQEE
+268 KKITQYPQEE
-278 APTDVYPCTS
+278 SLTDVYPCTA
-288 WQEISYDGAF
+288 WEEIFYDGAF

-309 IEKSGVLRKQGQSIQ
+309 IEKSGILSKQKSQNKAH
-324 SHNHYFTPSGSISS
+324 SHGMDSAGGHRHDRGNMEISGYIS
-338 TCSGRGSLYSGLGNG
+338 GFDIKNG
-353 YNNLSLA
+353 V
-360 LGRSEGENTVI
+360 GESFFFGDV
-371 ASYNESS
+371 Y
-378 SKGYVSANSAG
+378 KGYSPEMTMKPDTRTVSLQASRSWTG
-389 NKFLSISVSVSSSFS
+389 N
-404 GTRKSSESSGGSEN
+404 TSENGSHSHTVHNDGGSES
-418 RPDNF
+418 RPENY